1 MNSLRT
7 RLFLG
12 LTIVITVAGLAAG
25 GLTYRWAFHEAIEL
39 QDSVL
44 TQIGA
49 VAVAG
54 THQRSALTDSKI
66 EPEARVVLEEL
77 DNAEDASPEMRALNA
92 LPDGL
97 HTVARLKEGW
107 RYLLMTRT
115 DSSRLAIGQPVAIRD
130 EIARV
135 SAFHILIPLAIL
147 VPFLMLVVGIV
158 IGQTLKPMARL
169 ASELDRRTR
178 ELDPLP
184 SQGMPSELRPFVAS
198 INRLL
203 ERIHAMVEQ
212 QRRFIA
218 DAAHELRTP
227 ITALSVQAD
236 NLTQA
241 DLPAEGRKRLA
252 VLREGARRTAHLL
265 DQLLALARSELNEV
279 KNPPVT
285 QVDQYAKEVM
295 ADLLPQARDRNI
307 DLGFE
312 VLNVVS
318 VRAEPI
324 MIATLVRN
332 LLDNAIRHTPEGGRI
347 DVALYREGDKAIF
360 KVEDTG
366 PGIPPDD
373 LGRVFE
379 PFFRGSRPVENGTG
393 LGLSIVKR
401 VVERL
406 NGSIHLEN
414 ISEPIRSGL
423 RAEVTLP
430 AYSGKTL

>member
-12 LTIVITVAGLAAG
+12 VTILIVIAGLAAG
-25 GLTYRWAFHEAIEL
+25 GITYRWAFREAIEL

-44 TQIGA
+44 SQIGA
-49 VAVAG
+49 VAAGG
-54 THQRSALTDSKI
+54 THSQRALNDSKV

-77 DNAEDASPEMRALNA
+77 DNSKNASPEIRVLNA

-97 HTVARLKEGW
+97 HTVAHSHEEW
-107 RYLLMTRT
+107 RYLLVTRN

-130 EIARV
+130 QIARI

-184 SQGMPSELRPFVAS
+184 SQSMPSELRPFVAS

-241 DLPAEGRKRLA
+241 DLPDEGRKRLA

-312 VLNVVS
+312 ILNVVS

-332 LLDNAIRHTPEGGRI
+332 LIDNAIRHTPDGGRI

-373 LGRVFE
+373 LDRVFE

-414 ISEPIRSGL
+414 ISEPTHSGL
-423 RAEVTLP
+423 RAVVALP
-430 AYSGKTL
+430 AHNGATE